1 MESLKLKLNSK
12 DEEIVSLKEQIDY
25 MEGEMRQFTSL
36 AGLDEN
42 DESFE
47 AVLRQEF

>member
-1 MESLKLKLNSK
+1 
-12 DEEIVSLKEQIDY
+12 

-42 DESFE
+42 DETFE
-47 AVLRQEF
+47 AVIRQEFQIMRKKFEN